1 MSDKTLEVPQAIPQL
16 SSSPTSLEELPFE
29 IHCLILSQAPTFD
42 ALRTLVHASPKLHY
56 VYVQNRLPIL
66 RNFVRRTFDGFLV
79 DAHAAYLSG
88 TDEFQQS
95 RSDSTLWA
103 FVDTYRL
110 ASVAWSDLLTHP
122 PLEHLIQLIRF
133 YHSVV
138 EPLTERYATWALT
151 ALSSSPET
159 HSLSSTERQRI
170 QRALYRLQVF
180 CNLCGS
186 RGKGHSAPVYIENP
200 VDRLRVLSL
209 FPAWQIEEILCIHEF
224 AKDICGGIFYQVAWD
239 LDELRNPRY
248 RHIDMTSVNDNL
260 LLFSSPECGKLTPS
274 YRLSV
279 LRLMLIASFIVE
291 C

>member
-1 MSDKTLEVPQAIPQL
+1 MSDKTMEVPEAIPQL
-16 SSSPTSLEELPFE
+16 SSAPTSLEELPFE
-29 IHCLILSQAPTFD
+29 IHHLILSQAPTFD
-42 ALRTLVHASPKLHY
+42 ALRALVHASPQLHS

-66 RNFVRRTFDGFLV
+66 RNFVRKTFDGFLV

-95 RSDSTLWA
+95 RSDLTLWA

-110 ASVAWSDLLTHP
+110 ATVAWSDVLTHP

-138 EPLTERYATWALT
+138 EPLTEWYATWALT
-151 ALSSSPET
+151 ALSSSPKT
-159 HSLSSTERQRI
+159 HPLSSTERQRI

-260 LLFSSPECGKLTPS
+260 LLFSSPECGKLTLS
-274 YRLSV
+274 YRLSF
-279 LRLMLIASFIVE
+279 LRRMSIASFIVE